1 MVTDEEVAAALG
13 LHTVNA
19 LLAIRKNHDELN
31 VVKSAVREKWCDK
44 KKGRS
49 VCVNYG
55 QEETEVC
62 LWNEID
68 LYDEGGEYS
77 SPSEL
82 SCWKEA
88 LVWIDKKE
96 KEDAPAS

>member
-13 LHTVNA
+13 VNVHVST
-19 LLAIRKNHDELN
+19 LRVIHPLSRLELI
-31 VVKSAVREKWCDK
+31 KSTVRERWCDK

-62 LWNEID
+62 LWNEIE

-82 SCWKEA
+82 DCWKEA
-88 LVWIDKKE
+88 LVWLDKKE